1 MRIGAGP
8 VPKPGV
14 PTAAVAACG
23 LPGLAPWPAAP
34 LPPEAWNRLMQE
46 VARERIE
53 GLLAAAVA
61 SGGLVVDRDQR
72 QEARSAAWGRARV
85 DLGLERQLI
94 ATARV
99 LDQAGVCYRV
109 LKGLAW
115 AHTTYPDPSW
125 RGAGDVDL
133 LVANDDWYRAVR
145 ALESDGACR
154 VLPEVHPGF
163 DRRFGKDATLRSRG
177 GWELDLHRLLV
188 AGPFGLW
195 VDQAQLLARSARTT
209 IGGSVLP
216 VLDAEAAFVHA
227 CYNLVL
233 ADDPP
238 RLIAARDV
246 AQMVVADRADPEGVH
261 DLARRWRAV
270 PVLVRALSL
279 AERMLSVR
287 LWNQPL
293 ARPFL
298 PAGIGPVA
306 RVLMAM
312 YRGPGRG
319 YSSQAAAVIA
329 LSGPV
334 DRLAYLD
341 ALARPQRA
349 YLEARGLSRAG
360 HLRRGIRRTWGRA

>member
-8 VPKPGV
+8 VPKPPV

-23 LPGLAPWPAAP
+23 LPGWAP
-34 LPPEAWNRLMQE
+34 LPVAPLQPDAWTRLMRE
-46 VARERIE
+46 VRRERIE

-61 SGGLVVDRDQR
+61 SGWLVVDLDQR
-72 QEARSAAWGRARV
+72 QEARSAARGRARV

-94 ATARV
+94 TTARV

-125 RGAGDVDL
+125 RGSGDVDL
-133 LVANDDWYRAVR
+133 LVANDDWYRAVG

-154 VLPEVHPGF
+154 ALPEVRPGF

-177 GWELDLHRLLV
+177 GWELDLHRLLA

-195 VDQAQLLARSARTT
+195 VDQAQLLARSARVT
-209 IGGSVLP
+209 IGGNVLP

-246 AQMVVADRADPEGVH
+246 AQMVLADRADPDGVH
-261 DLARRWRAV
+261 DLAQQWRAV
-270 PVLVRALSL
+270 PVVVRALSL
-279 AERMLSVR
+279 AEKMLSVR
-287 LWNQPL
+287 LWNQPS
-293 ARPFL
+293 AGPFL
-298 PAGIGPVA
+298 PAGIGSAA
-306 RVLMAM
+306 RVLMAT

-319 YSSQAAAVIA
+319 YSSQAAALVA
-329 LSGPV
+329 LPGAV
-334 DRLAYLD
+334 DRMTYLD
-341 ALARPQRA
+341 ALLRPQRA

-360 HLRRGIRRTWGRA
+360 HLRRGIRLSWRRA